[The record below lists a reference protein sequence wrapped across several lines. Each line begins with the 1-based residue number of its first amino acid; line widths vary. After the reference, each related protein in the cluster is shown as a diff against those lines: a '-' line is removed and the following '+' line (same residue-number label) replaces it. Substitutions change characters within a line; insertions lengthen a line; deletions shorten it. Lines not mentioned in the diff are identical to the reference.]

1 MRPNTGTCCITSDR
15 YAFLSACCTAVFPR
29 LAGCVSS
36 IKCSCKS
43 GSLLHRLMR
52 RAGAQKIYMLPS
64 LVMLAP
70 GRKHEWPASGLDSL
84 RRYRAAAKRTL
95 VNFCSQP
102 KAAESVR
109 QMCIGSRRS
118 DVEGARP
125 RSARSR
131 RTCSSAAQRLPAL
144 HSGRSKGL
152 SNTSSRHSGLVQ
164 AGDGPTGYA
173 HDAAVRAGM
182 SDGLH
187 L

>member
-1 MRPNTGTCCITSDR
+1 MLHNIGQ
-15 YAFLSACCTAVFPR
+15 V
-29 LAGCVSS
+29 CVP
-36 IKCSCKS
+36 KC
-43 GSLLHRLMR
+43 LLHGSFSSTGWVCIQYQMFLQIRQLVTSSSASCRSLGRLYVAISCQVSAR
-52 RAGAQKIYMLPS
+52 AQK
-64 LVMLAP
+64 
-70 GRKHEWPASGLDSL
+70 EWPASGLDSL